1 MLKTLFN
8 SLSEYAIIIQK
19 MKGIA
24 QMAVYKSKYRLGNR
38 DVDMHSKLRTSALF
52 TILQEAASQHC
63 IELGFG
69 PAFTEKR
76 NLIWVITRQK
86 AEINR
91 LPVYEEEILLETWPG
106 PTKHVIF
113 PRYYK
118 ISDIRGNVL
127 INASSVWTLVDSQTR
142 TLAAAGQHGI
152 DLCGTYTGDE
162 ISLPR
167 APQQLATSLSQD
179 FTVPYSYLDING
191 HMNNTRYFDLAEDNI
206 ISSAA
211 GDKLRMVSVEYNNEA
226 RLHDKLNIQIGSEG
240 KKYYITG
247 DTDKPV
253 FKMYLD
259 YSL

>member
-1 MLKTLFN
+1 MVGFYVENALYF
-8 SLSEYAIIIQK
+8 LSEYAIIIQK

-52 TILQEAASQHC
+52 NILQEAASQHC

-127 INASSVWTLVDSQTR
+127 INASSVC
-142 TLAAAGQHGI
+142 TLAAV
-152 DLCGTYTGDE
+152 L
-162 ISLPR
+162 LPAR
-167 APQQLATSLSQD
+167 STPEALTESIRMQSSSQE
-179 FTVPYSYLDING
+179 TAL
-191 HMNNTRYFDLAEDNI
+191 T
-206 ISSAA
+206 
-211 GDKLRMVSVEYNNEA
+211 
-226 RLHDKLNIQIGSEG
+226 
-240 KKYYITG
+240 T
-247 DTDKPV
+247 
-253 FKMYLD
+253 
-259 YSL
+259 